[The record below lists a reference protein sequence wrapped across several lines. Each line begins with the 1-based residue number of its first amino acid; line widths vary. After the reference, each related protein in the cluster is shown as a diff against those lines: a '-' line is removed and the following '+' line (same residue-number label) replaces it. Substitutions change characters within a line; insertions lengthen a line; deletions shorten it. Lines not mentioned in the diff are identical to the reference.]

1 MLPAKLDDTYALV
14 RSRVTRTAYRLTRGS
29 GPPPSIE
36 VEILS
41 GVHANCRTEIALAE
55 FTIGGDDAHDL
66 MLIDD
71 CLAGEPINVTTR
83 RTLLGPVL
91 IVNTARTDVE
101 FAGQGLSK
109 ADVVERLPCQLS
121 VGDVDMIIRARH
133 TAPVQTARL
142 GRKEWLIA
150 AGLAVAGLVAVAL
163 PWPLHPGSTSGRALT
178 LSANTAAPA
187 MATSPPSFA
196 TDLEQRIESHG
207 LSDYLVTAENPDGT
221 LVVSGPLP
229 PTKMALWD
237 DLQREIDTQTEP
249 GRVLFRVSQASELQN
264 VPAIRIV
271 RLGEAPE
278 LLLADRRT
286 VAVGDELVDGWLV
299 DEITADGVT
308 VTRDGESVK
317 MTY

>member
-14 RSRVTRTAYRLTRGS
+14 RSRVTRTAYRLTRES

-41 GVHANCRTEIALAE
+41 GVHANCRTELALAE
-55 FTIGGDDAHDL
+55 FTIGGSDEHDL

-91 IVNTARTDVE
+91 IVNTARTDVA
-101 FAGQGLSK
+101 FDGHTVSGP
-109 ADVVERLPCQLS
+109 DVVERLPCRLS
-121 VGDVDMIIRARH
+121 VRDVNMIIRARG
-133 TAPVQTARL
+133 TAPVRTARL
-142 GRKEWLIA
+142 ARTEWLIA
-150 AGLAVAGLVAVAL
+150 AGLAVAGLIAVAL
-163 PWPLHPGSTSGRALT
+163 PWPPQRPAGPGLADTRPAES
-178 LSANTAAPA
+178 AAPSSA
-187 MATSPPSFA
+187 ASLTALVM
-196 TDLEQRIESHG
+196 DMEKRIADKG
-207 LSDYLVTAENPDGT
+207 LSDYLVTSKTPDGV
-221 LVVSGPLP
+221 LVVEGQMP
-229 PTKMALWD
+229 PTKMPLWD
-237 DLQREIDTQTEP
+237 DLQREIDAGIEP
-249 GRVLFRVSQASELQN
+249 GLVLFQVSQASELQN
-264 VPAIRIV
+264 VPAIRV
-271 RLGEAPE
+271 VSLGAAPE

-286 VAVGDELVDGWLV
+286 VAVGEELVDGWLV